1 VLEKAAKGKATATE
15 AVEPKAEKPSN
26 EITMKKLAALAKSKS
41 REEWQKK
48 AMDMPEVV
56 NDDALLARVLDDSEE
71 GLYHELK
78 NK

>member
-1 VLEKAAKGKATATE
+1 
-15 AVEPKAEKPSN
+15 
-26 EITMKKLAALAKSKS
+26 
-41 REEWQKK
+41 
-48 AMDMPEVV
+48 MDMPEVV

>member
-1 VLEKAAKGKATATE
+1 
-15 AVEPKAEKPSN
+15 
-26 EITMKKLAALAKSKS
+26 MKKLAALSTKLS
-41 REEWQKK
+41 REDWQKK

-56 NDDALLARVLDDSEE
+56 DDDDLLSRVLDDSEE